1 MAKAAVTRSIRDDHQ
16 KNFLKI
22 FNGLTG
28 KHSRWEI
35 WEDFVTLTAIEI
47 SNSTDKVNA
56 TERTKMYQTIISKYS
71 AKERDG
77 MAEMLAEVVMG
88 MEQNPD
94 QDFLGSLY
102 MMCELGNDHAGQ
114 FFTPYDVCRCMA
126 EITFDPKLH
135 PDMEGF
141 ISVSDPACGAGATLL
156 AFLNVCKRRNI
167 CYHNKVLVIA
177 QDIDFIVGL
186 MCYMQTMM
194 VENMQRSD
202 LTVYE
207 QAQGFQMMMDFGQ
220 TVEQIS
226 DKSGFSQST
235 VRRRIKLLELNH
247 DSFKKAEKR
256 GATLSDFA
264 QLDKIEDLE
273 ARNRVLETLGTQNF
287 NRAMQD
293 ALEQQK
299 WQHQKAE
306 WIEQLKKFA
315 TEDSQASYQTHEHV
329 NAYGK
334 WDTKKEVVM
343 PEDADKIAYVYK
355 VSENQI
361 DLYKPRDTEAEDA
374 SNSAR
379 EAARATE
386 QLAREQF
393 AAVTKLMY
401 ELRWDFVKDLTPAEC
416 KKHLPEILA
425 YSTPILTEYRHME
438 DDENVLRLLGIG
450 LDEQIREDTELED
463 ALKMFNAYDT
473 EPEKILLAVAFDA
486 TDSSREGYWS
496 TEWNGP
502 TGASKFVHRKNDDL
516 DSTYELLTA
525 LGYEMADDE
534 KALQDGTHQL
544 FAVYGS
550 GSQADTPCDKCKA
563 AHPECDKCC
572 KTCDDHCNAF
582 QLCRKE
588 YGE

>member
-1 MAKAAVTRSIRDDHQ
+1 MADITYIPIRQLYPHPDNPRKELGDLSELAASIKENGVYQNLTVIPGHYLNSREYIAKCVDEGGDAAAAAAAWTPKAVWS
-16 KNFLKI
+16 
-22 FNGLTG
+22 
-28 KHSRWEI
+28 S
-35 WEDFVTLTAIEI
+35 ED
-47 SNSTDKVNA
+47 
-56 TERTKMYQTIISKYS
+56 YTIIIGHRRAAAAQQAGLYELPC
-71 AKERDG
+71 AIVEMDER
-77 MAEMLAEVVMG
+77 
-88 MEQNPD
+88 EQ
-94 QDFLGSLY
+94 
-102 MMCELGNDHAGQ
+102 
-114 FFTPYDVCRCMA
+114 
-126 EITFDPKLH
+126 
-135 PDMEGF
+135 
-141 ISVSDPACGAGATLL
+141 
-156 AFLNVCKRRNI
+156 
-167 CYHNKVLVIA
+167 
-177 QDIDFIVGL
+177 
-186 MCYMQTMM
+186 MQTMM

-235 VRRRIKLLELNH
+235 IRRRIKLLELNC

-306 WIEQLKKFA
+306 WVEQLKKFA

-334 WDTKKEVVM
+334 WGTKKEVVM

-393 AAVTKLMY
+393 AAVTKFMY
-401 ELRWDFVKDLTPAEC
+401 ELRRDFVKELTPAEC
-416 KKHLPEILA
+416 KKQLPSIVSYASPL
-425 YSTPILTEYRHME
+425 LTGYENVD

-450 LDEQIREDTELED
+450 RDERIQADMDLDDVLN
-463 ALKMFNAYDT
+463 LFKAYDT
-473 EPEKILLAVAFDA
+473 EPEKVLLATAFDA
-486 TDSSREGYWS
+486 RDGEMAGYWNS
-496 TEWNGP
+496 RWNTKKG
-502 TGASKFVHRKNDDL
+502 GCDYIHSANENL
-516 DSTYELLTA
+516 DETYALLTA
-525 LGYEMADDE
+525 LGYEMSDE
-534 KALQDGTHQL
+534 ERALQDGTHQL

-550 GSQADTPCDKCKA
+550 GSKADTPCDKCKA

>member
-1 MAKAAVTRSIRDDHQ
+1 MADITYIPIRQLHPHPDNPRKELGDLSELSASIKENGVYQNLTVIPGHYLSSREYISKCVDEGGDAAAAAAAWTPKVMWVGDD
-16 KNFLKI
+16 
-22 FNGLTG
+22 
-28 KHSRWEI
+28 
-35 WEDFVTLTAIEI
+35 
-47 SNSTDKVNA
+47 
-56 TERTKMYQTIISKYS
+56 YTIIIGHRRAAAAQQAGLYELPC
-71 AKERDG
+71 AIVEMDER
-77 MAEMLAEVVMG
+77 
-88 MEQNPD
+88 EQ
-94 QDFLGSLY
+94 
-102 MMCELGNDHAGQ
+102 
-114 FFTPYDVCRCMA
+114 
-126 EITFDPKLH
+126 
-135 PDMEGF
+135 
-141 ISVSDPACGAGATLL
+141 
-156 AFLNVCKRRNI
+156 
-167 CYHNKVLVIA
+167 
-177 QDIDFIVGL
+177 
-186 MCYMQTMM
+186 MQTMM

-235 VRRRIKLLELNH
+235 IRRRIKLLELNR

-306 WIEQLKKFA
+306 WVEQLKKFA

-334 WDTKKEVVM
+334 WGTKKEVVI

-401 ELRWDFVKDLTPAEC
+401 ELQWQSIRALSTSRCSNCALSTWGTRMTLSLPGGRSRTTP
-416 KKHLPEILA
+416 P
-425 YSTPILTEYRHME
+425 P
-438 DDENVLRLLGIG
+438 
-450 LDEQIREDTELED
+450 
-463 ALKMFNAYDT
+463 
-473 EPEKILLAVAFDA
+473 
-486 TDSSREGYWS
+486 
-496 TEWNGP
+496 
-502 TGASKFVHRKNDDL
+502 
-516 DSTYELLTA
+516 
-525 LGYEMADDE
+525 
-534 KALQDGTHQL
+534 
-544 FAVYGS
+544 
-550 GSQADTPCDKCKA
+550 
-563 AHPECDKCC
+563 
-572 KTCDDHCNAF
+572 
-582 QLCRKE
+582 
-588 YGE
+588 

>member
-1 MAKAAVTRSIRDDHQ
+1 MADITYIPIRQLYPHPDNPRKELGDLSELAASIKENGVYQNLTVIPGHYLNSREYIAKCVDEGGDAAAAAAAWTPKAAWS
-16 KNFLKI
+16 
-22 FNGLTG
+22 
-28 KHSRWEI
+28 S
-35 WEDFVTLTAIEI
+35 ED
-47 SNSTDKVNA
+47 
-56 TERTKMYQTIISKYS
+56 YTIIIGHRRAAAAQQAGVYELPC
-71 AKERDG
+71 AIVEMDER
-77 MAEMLAEVVMG
+77 
-88 MEQNPD
+88 EQ
-94 QDFLGSLY
+94 
-102 MMCELGNDHAGQ
+102 
-114 FFTPYDVCRCMA
+114 
-126 EITFDPKLH
+126 
-135 PDMEGF
+135 
-141 ISVSDPACGAGATLL
+141 
-156 AFLNVCKRRNI
+156 
-167 CYHNKVLVIA
+167 
-177 QDIDFIVGL
+177 
-186 MCYMQTMM
+186 MQTMM
-194 VENMQRSD
+194 IENMQRSD

-315 TEDSQASYQTHEHV
+315 VEDSQATYQTHEHV

-334 WDTKKEVVM
+334 WGTKKEVVM
-343 PEDADKIAYVYK
+343 PEDADKVAYVYK
-355 VSENQI
+355 ISENQI
-361 DLYKPRDTEAEDA
+361 DLYKPRDTDAEDA

-386 QLAREQF
+386 KLAREQF

-401 ELRWDFVKDLTPAEC
+401 ELRRDFVKELTPAEC
-416 KKHLPEILA
+416 KKQLPSIVSYASPL
-425 YSTPILTEYRHME
+425 LTGYENVD

-450 LDEQIREDTELED
+450 RDERIQADMDLDDVLN
-463 ALKMFNAYDT
+463 LFKAYDT
-473 EPEKILLAVAFDA
+473 EPEKVLLATAFDA
-486 TDSSREGYWS
+486 RDGEMAGYWNS
-496 TEWNGP
+496 RWNTKKG
-502 TGASKFVHRKNDDL
+502 GCDYIHSANENL
-516 DSTYELLTA
+516 DETYALLTA
-525 LGYEMADDE
+525 LGYEMSDE
-534 KALQDGTHQL
+534 ERALQDGTHQL

-550 GSQADTPCDKCKA
+550 GSKADTPCDKCKA

>member
-22 FNGLTG
+22 FNSLTG

-56 TERTKMYQTIISKYS
+56 PERTKMYQTIVSKYS

-77 MAEMLAEVVMG
+77 MVEMLAEVIMG

-186 MCYMQTMM
+186 MCYIQCSFMGCAGYVVIGDTLVNPATAYDSRGLLPAGPQNRIWYMPLFSTDVWYMRR
-194 VENMQRSD
+194 QI
-202 LTVYE
+202 
-207 QAQGFQMMMDFGQ
+207 AQMN
-220 TVEQIS
+220 
-226 DKSGFSQST
+226 
-235 VRRRIKLLELNH
+235 LLFEP
-247 DSFKKAEKR
+247 KGEPA
-256 GATLSDFA
+256 
-264 QLDKIEDLE
+264 KIEKSDIKPANLQKSIKNE
-273 ARNRVLETLGTQNF
+273 PKAPENEPLNETKTG
-287 NRAMQD
+287 
-293 ALEQQK
+293 
-299 WQHQKAE
+299 
-306 WIEQLKKFA
+306 QLKKFA

-334 WDTKKEVVM
+334 WGTKKEVVI

-416 KKHLPEILA
+416 RKHLPEILA

-486 TDSSREGYWS
+486 TDGIHEGYWS

-550 GSQADTPCDKCKA
+550 GSKADTPCDKCKA

>member
-1 MAKAAVTRSIRDDHQ
+1 
-16 KNFLKI
+16 
-22 FNGLTG
+22 
-28 KHSRWEI
+28 
-35 WEDFVTLTAIEI
+35 
-47 SNSTDKVNA
+47 
-56 TERTKMYQTIISKYS
+56 
-71 AKERDG
+71 
-77 MAEMLAEVVMG
+77 
-88 MEQNPD
+88 
-94 QDFLGSLY
+94 
-102 MMCELGNDHAGQ
+102 
-114 FFTPYDVCRCMA
+114 
-126 EITFDPKLH
+126 
-135 PDMEGF
+135 
-141 ISVSDPACGAGATLL
+141 
-156 AFLNVCKRRNI
+156 
-167 CYHNKVLVIA
+167 
-177 QDIDFIVGL
+177 
-186 MCYMQTMM
+186 
-194 VENMQRSD
+194 
-202 LTVYE
+202 
-207 QAQGFQMMMDFGQ
+207 MMMDFGQ

-235 VRRRIKLLELNH
+235 IRRRIKLLELNR

-306 WIEQLKKFA
+306 WVEQLKKFA

-334 WDTKKEVVM
+334 WGTKKEVVM

-401 ELRWDFVKDLTPAEC
+401 ELRRDFVKELTPAEC
-416 KKHLPEILA
+416 KKQLPSIVSYASPL
-425 YSTPILTEYRHME
+425 LTGYENVD

-450 LDEQIREDTELED
+450 RDERIQADMDLDDVLN
-463 ALKMFNAYDT
+463 LFKAYDT
-473 EPEKILLAVAFDA
+473 EPEKVLLATAFDA
-486 TDSSREGYWS
+486 RDGEMAGYWNS
-496 TEWNGP
+496 RWNTKKG
-502 TGASKFVHRKNDDL
+502 GCDYIHSANENL
-516 DSTYELLTA
+516 DETYALLTA

-550 GSQADTPCDKCKA
+550 GSKADTPCDKCKA

>member
-1 MAKAAVTRSIRDDHQ
+1 MADITYIPIRQLYPHPDNPRKELGDLSELAASIKENGVYQNLTVIPGHYLNSREYIAKCVDEGGDAAAAAAAWTPKAVWS
-16 KNFLKI
+16 
-22 FNGLTG
+22 
-28 KHSRWEI
+28 S
-35 WEDFVTLTAIEI
+35 ED
-47 SNSTDKVNA
+47 
-56 TERTKMYQTIISKYS
+56 YTIIIGHRRAAAAQQAGLYELPC
-71 AKERDG
+71 AIVEMDER
-77 MAEMLAEVVMG
+77 
-88 MEQNPD
+88 EQ
-94 QDFLGSLY
+94 
-102 MMCELGNDHAGQ
+102 
-114 FFTPYDVCRCMA
+114 
-126 EITFDPKLH
+126 
-135 PDMEGF
+135 
-141 ISVSDPACGAGATLL
+141 
-156 AFLNVCKRRNI
+156 
-167 CYHNKVLVIA
+167 
-177 QDIDFIVGL
+177 
-186 MCYMQTMM
+186 MQTMM
-194 VENMQRSD
+194 IENMQRSD

-235 VRRRIKLLELNH
+235 IRRRIKLLELNR

-401 ELRWDFVKDLTPAEC
+401 ELRRDFVKELTPAEC
-416 KKHLPEILA
+416 KKQLPSIVSYASPL
-425 YSTPILTEYRHME
+425 LTGYENVD

-450 LDEQIREDTELED
+450 RDERIQADMDLDDVLN
-463 ALKMFNAYDT
+463 LFKAYDT
-473 EPEKILLAVAFDA
+473 EPEKVLLATAFDA
-486 TDSSREGYWS
+486 RDGEMAGYWDS
-496 TEWNGP
+496 RWNTKKCGCDYIHS
-502 TGASKFVHRKNDDL
+502 ANENL
-516 DSTYELLTA
+516 DETYALLTA
-525 LGYEMADDE
+525 LGYEMSDE
-534 KALQDGTHQL
+534 ERALQDGTHQL

-550 GSQADTPCDKCKA
+550 GSKADTPCDKCKA

>member
-1 MAKAAVTRSIRDDHQ
+1 MADITYIPIRQLHPHPDNPRKELGDLSELAVIPGHYLSSREYISKCVDEGGDAAAAAAAWAPKVMWVGDD
-16 KNFLKI
+16 
-22 FNGLTG
+22 
-28 KHSRWEI
+28 
-35 WEDFVTLTAIEI
+35 
-47 SNSTDKVNA
+47 
-56 TERTKMYQTIISKYS
+56 YTIIIGHRRAAAAQQAGLYELPC
-71 AKERDG
+71 AIVEMDER
-77 MAEMLAEVVMG
+77 
-88 MEQNPD
+88 EQ
-94 QDFLGSLY
+94 
-102 MMCELGNDHAGQ
+102 
-114 FFTPYDVCRCMA
+114 
-126 EITFDPKLH
+126 
-135 PDMEGF
+135 
-141 ISVSDPACGAGATLL
+141 
-156 AFLNVCKRRNI
+156 
-167 CYHNKVLVIA
+167 
-177 QDIDFIVGL
+177 
-186 MCYMQTMM
+186 MQTMM

-235 VRRRIKLLELNH
+235 VRRRIKLLELNR

-315 TEDSQASYQTHEHV
+315 VEDSQATYQTHEHV

-334 WDTKKEVVM
+334 WGTKKEVIM
-343 PEDADKIAYVYK
+343 PEDADKVAYVYK

-361 DLYKPRDTEAEDA
+361 DLYKPRDTDAEDA

-386 QLAREQF
+386 KLAREQF

-401 ELRWDFVKDLTPAEC
+401 ELRWD
-416 KKHLPEILA
+416 
-425 YSTPILTEYRHME
+425 
-438 DDENVLRLLGIG
+438 LLGIG

-516 DSTYELLTA
+516 DSTYELLAA

>member
-1 MAKAAVTRSIRDDHQ
+1 
-16 KNFLKI
+16 
-22 FNGLTG
+22 
-28 KHSRWEI
+28 
-35 WEDFVTLTAIEI
+35 
-47 SNSTDKVNA
+47 
-56 TERTKMYQTIISKYS
+56 
-71 AKERDG
+71 
-77 MAEMLAEVVMG
+77 
-88 MEQNPD
+88 
-94 QDFLGSLY
+94 
-102 MMCELGNDHAGQ
+102 
-114 FFTPYDVCRCMA
+114 MA
-126 EITFDPKLH
+126 EITNIACRRLH
-135 PDMEGF
+135 PHPDNPRKELGDLTELAASIKENGIFQNLTVIPGHYLNSREYIAKCVDEGGDAAAAAAAWTPKAVWSSEDYT
-141 ISVSDPACGAGATLL
+141 IIIGHRRAAAAQQAGLYELPCA
-156 AFLNVCKRRNI
+156 
-167 CYHNKVLVIA
+167 
-177 QDIDFIVGL
+177 IVE
-186 MCYMQTMM
+186 MDEREQMQTMM
-194 VENMQRSD
+194 IENMQRSD

-235 VRRRIKLLELNH
+235 IRRRIKLLELNR

-306 WIEQLKKFA
+306 WVEQLKKFA

-334 WDTKKEVVM
+334 WGTKKEVVM

-401 ELRWDFVKDLTPAEC
+401 ELRRDFVKELTPAEC
-416 KKHLPEILA
+416 KKQLPSIVSYASPL
-425 YSTPILTEYRHME
+425 LTGYENVD

-450 LDEQIREDTELED
+450 RDERIQADMDLDDVLN
-463 ALKMFNAYDT
+463 LFKVYDT
-473 EPEKILLAVAFDA
+473 EPEKVLLATAFDA
-486 TDSSREGYWS
+486 RDGEMAGYWNS
-496 TEWNGP
+496 RWNTKKG
-502 TGASKFVHRKNDDL
+502 GCDYIHSANENL
-516 DSTYELLTA
+516 DETYALLTA
-525 LGYEMADDE
+525 LGYEMSDE
-534 KALQDGTHQL
+534 ERALQDGTHQL

-550 GSQADTPCDKCKA
+550 GSKADTPCDKCKA